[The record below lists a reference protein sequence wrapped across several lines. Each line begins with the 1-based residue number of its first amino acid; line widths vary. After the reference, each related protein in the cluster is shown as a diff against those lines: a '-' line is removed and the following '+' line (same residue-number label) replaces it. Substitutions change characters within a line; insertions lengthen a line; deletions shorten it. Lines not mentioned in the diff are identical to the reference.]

1 MNNGILGKKK
11 VKGIALKTIEEIERI
26 KNSNSSLGS
35 DVVSAAASVSRV
47 FGRYVDYVQF
57 ETPKKPAY
65 IILLDY
71 PEKKLQ
77 YLHGGIT
84 GIAKKYVGKKFSV
97 VMKDLL
103 IEMGNCDGAVVV
115 GEDGK
120 VLRVG
125 AQLTKLDT
133 KKILN
138 ERKKEYGDLGSPGRL
153 LGFSND
159 IGTRHTS
166 ALVASYQQEGIKV
179 ITLSE
184 ETGDLRVYE
193 NGRIIASSNEND
205 RIHELKI
212 NKRTAQTSFIGKLA
226 ALSMF

>member
-77 YLHGGIT
+77 YLHGGNI
-84 GIAKKYVGKKFSV
+84 
-97 VMKDLL
+97 
-103 IEMGNCDGAVVV
+103 C
-115 GEDGK
+115 
-120 VLRVG
+120 
-125 AQLTKLDT
+125 
-133 KKILN
+133 
-138 ERKKEYGDLGSPGRL
+138 
-153 LGFSND
+153 
-159 IGTRHTS
+159 
-166 ALVASYQQEGIKV
+166 QE
-179 ITLSE
+179 LP
-184 ETGDLRVYE
+184 
-193 NGRIIASSNEND
+193 
-205 RIHELKI
+205 
-212 NKRTAQTSFIGKLA
+212 
-226 ALSMF
+226 

>member
-1 MNNGILGKKK
+1 MIQAYLKPILHFITSG
-11 VKGIALKTIEEIERI
+11 L
-26 KNSNSSLGS
+26 LG
-35 DVVSAAASVSRV
+35 VL
-47 FGRYVDYVQF
+47 
-57 ETPKKPAY
+57 TY
-65 IILLDY
+65 ILV
-71 PEKKLQ
+71 KKLP
-77 YLHGGIT
+77 
-84 GIAKKYVGKKFSV
+84 
-97 VMKDLL
+97 
-103 IEMGNCDGAVVV
+103 
-115 GEDGK
+115 
-120 VLRVG
+120 
-125 AQLTKLDT
+125 
-133 KKILN
+133 LN